1 MKLYRKTLNLL
12 LAAIVLTG
20 GLQADEVKKVA
31 QTSMKWL
38 ALPVGA
44 RPVSMGSAYFCMLG
58 SADNIFVNPAG
69 TAYLERPHMS
79 VTMLPWFADIN
90 QNSLA
95 LSVPLGNFGVFTGSF
110 RQVDFG
116 EQQGTILANTPE
128 GWIYTDAFT
137 PTALQVGLGYAR
149 RMSDR
154 FSYGMHVSYAR
165 ENLADIY
172 YAPVL
177 DGSKDDPEIDA
188 TQMGLVNLDFGVLY
202 YTGFHDL
209 RMGMT
214 LKNFS
219 EEQGYGNVGNP
230 IPMDWRFGVAMD
242 LLTLLP
248 GESRTHKLTFAWDL
262 SHPRDYSERLH
273 FGLEYTFA
281 ELIALRAGYKTNYDE
296 QNISFG
302 AGLLPQRTLGSV
314 TFGLDYAYLPFGI
327 LGDVQVFSFSL
338 GF

>member
-1 MKLYRKTLNLL
+1 MKLYRKILNLL
-12 LAAIVLTG
+12 LVAMVLTS
-20 GLQADEVKKVA
+20 GLQADEVKKIA

-38 ALPVGA
+38 ALPTGA
-44 RPVSMGSAYFCMLG
+44 RAVAMGSAYFCMTG
-58 SADNIFVNPAG
+58 SAENVFVNPAG

-79 VTMLPWFADIN
+79 ATMLPWFADIN

-95 LSVPLGNFGVFTGSF
+95 LAVPLGNLGVLTGSF

-116 EQQGTILANTPE
+116 EQQGTILANTPQ
-128 GWIYTDAFT
+128 GWEFTEPFT
-137 PTALQVGLGYAR
+137 PTAYQVGLGYAR
-149 RMSDR
+149 RMSER
-154 FSYGMHVSYAR
+154 FSYGLHVSYAR

-177 DGSKDDPEIDA
+177 DGSKDDPESKA
-188 TQMGLVNLDFGVLY
+188 TKLSLTNLDFGVLY
-202 YTGFHDL
+202 YTGFRDL
-209 RMGMT
+209 RLGMT

-219 EEQGYGNVGNP
+219 EEQGYGNIGNP
-230 IPMDWRFGVAMD
+230 IPMDWRFGMAMD
-242 LLTLLP
+242 LMTLLP
-248 GESRTHKLTFAWDL
+248 GESSNHKLTFAWDL

-273 FGLEYTFA
+273 FGLEYSFA
-281 ELIALRAGYKTNYDE
+281 ELFALRAGYKTNYDE

-302 AGLLPQRTLGSV
+302 AGLLPQRTLASV

-327 LGDVQVFSFSL
+327 LGDVQVFSLSL